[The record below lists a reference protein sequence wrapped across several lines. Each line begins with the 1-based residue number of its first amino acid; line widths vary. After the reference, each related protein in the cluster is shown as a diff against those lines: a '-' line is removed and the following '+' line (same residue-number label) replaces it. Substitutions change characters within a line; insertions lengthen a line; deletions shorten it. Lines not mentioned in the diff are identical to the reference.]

1 LFKNKPVL
9 VVFNKCDIKTVGQL
23 SQDKQDMIRKWVEEN
38 QLETMEISTLERIG
52 VEEAKARAC

>member
-1 LFKNKPVL
+1 M
-9 VVFNKCDIKTVGQL
+9 VFNKCDIKTVGQL